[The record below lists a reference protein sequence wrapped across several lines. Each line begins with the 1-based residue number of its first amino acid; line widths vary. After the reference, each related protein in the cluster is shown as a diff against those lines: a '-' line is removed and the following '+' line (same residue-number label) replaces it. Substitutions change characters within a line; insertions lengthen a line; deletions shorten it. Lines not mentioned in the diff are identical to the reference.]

1 MLNASAAETRR
12 AIDVAHSALPA
23 SSTMPLNE
31 RVALMRRLHQAIVDN
46 LAALAAVLTDEPGK
60 PLSDIR
66 AEVGSSATYMLW
78 FAGGAAAP
86 RALSSRPR
94 SLAKKLPATHYPIG
108 AVAGITP
115 RSFPSFMP
123 AFSTGVSQPRP
134 IRGPQR
140 PHHCQ
145 KRRVIPSTPRGALHY
160 TDLPLRTSR

>member
-86 RALSSRPR
+86 RALSSRPW
-94 SLAKKLPATHYPIG
+94 SLAKNFGQRTTRSARSPVSRPGASHPSCLHSALWYLSPAQFEDRN
-108 AVAGITP
+108 A
-115 RSFPSFMP
+115 
-123 AFSTGVSQPRP
+123 
-134 IRGPQR
+134 
-140 PHHCQ
+140 
-145 KRRVIPSTPRGALHY
+145 
-160 TDLPLRTSR
+160 RTTVKNAA